1 MNRNIQKSRDND
13 DPKSNPKTDPVINSM
28 VARLIA
34 AARGSQNAYDMFDE
48 AVGRLFGNNRTD
60 ARCADIVQRFGPMTA
75 GELASRAGLSTGAVT
90 TVIDRLEK
98 AGIARRVA
106 DPKDR
111 RKVYV
116 ELTEFTHSMVNI
128 IFEPMGIAFAEAM
141 RDVSVSDMRV
151 IAEYLEFS
159 ERMSRGYAEILHQHT
174 PNGKSDQ
181 KDRLQRVKSFAR
193 DSIKFNKE
201 LVRSYGQEPSEP
213 PQPGKPLK

>member
-1 MNRNIQKSRDND
+1 MNRNIRKSRENGGPMV
-13 DPKSNPKTDPVINSM
+13 DPM

-60 ARCADIVQRFGPMTA
+60 ARCADFVQRFGRMTA

-98 AGIARRVA
+98 AGIAQRVV
-106 DPKDR
+106 DPRDR

-116 ELTEFTHSMVNI
+116 ELTEFTHTMVNI

-141 RDVSVSDMRV
+141 QGVSVSDLRV
-151 IAEYLEFS
+151 ISQYLEFS
-159 ERMSRGYAEILHQHT
+159 ERMSRGYAEILSQHT
-174 PNGKSDQ
+174 PSGESDL
-181 KDRLQRVKSFAR
+181 KDRLQRAKSFAR
-193 DSIKFNKE
+193 DSVKFNKE
-201 LVRSYGQEPSEP
+201 LVKSYGQEPSEP
-213 PQPGKPLK
+213 PEPGMRV

>member
-1 MNRNIQKSRDND
+1 MNRNIRKSRENG
-13 DPKSNPKTDPVINSM
+13 DPMVDPM

-48 AVGRLFGNNRTD
+48 AVGKLFGNNRTD
-60 ARCADIVQRFGPMTA
+60 ARCADFVQRFGRMTA
-75 GELASRAGLSTGAVT
+75 GELAGRAGLSTGAVT

-98 AGIARRVA
+98 AGIAQRVA
-106 DPKDR
+106 DPADR

-116 ELTEFTHSMVNI
+116 ELTEFTQTMVNT

-141 RDVSVSDMRV
+141 RGVSVAEMRT

-174 PNGKSDQ
+174 PNGKSDK
-181 KDRLQRVKSFAR
+181 KDRLQRAKSFAR
-193 DSIKFNKE
+193 DSGKFNKE
-201 LVRSYGQEPSEP
+201 LVKSYGEEPSEP
-213 PQPGKPLK
+213 PQPGKLLK